1 MQYGFI
7 GCGNM
12 GGALATALSKA
23 TKDILLCDPAKGK
36 EMAVKLQCSSG
47 DVDAVARKCKRIF
60 IGVKPNM
67 VREALSPVQEILRE
81 EKPLLISMA
90 AGLTL
95 ETVEKY
101 AGSPLPIIRIMPN
114 TPVAVGK
121 GMIAYTCNDLVTESD
136 IHSFLGDMRYAG
148 AWERI
153 DEDLMDTA
161 SALSGS
167 GPAYMYYFAE
177 ALCRGAAACGMEEA
191 QALRFAIATM
201 EGAAEMLRTDGRT
214 PEELRIAVCSPG
226 GSTLAGLKALD
237 DGNFT
242 QDVISCVKAAHQRN
256 KELAKQ

>member
-12 GGALATALSKA
+12 GGALATALSRA
-23 TKDILLCDPAKGK
+23 TKDILLCDPGKGK
-36 EMAVKLQCSSG
+36 MMADKLECSSG
-47 DVDAVARKCKRIF
+47 DVTAVAGNCKRIF

-67 VREALSPVQEILRE
+67 VREALSPIQEILKE
-81 EKPLLISMA
+81 KKPLLISMA

-95 ETVEKY
+95 ETIEKY

-121 GMIAYTCNDLVTESD
+121 GMISYTCNSLVTD
-136 IHSFLGDMRYAG
+136 QDLNSFLDDMRYAG
-148 AWERI
+148 VWERI

-177 ALCRGAAACGMEEA
+177 ALCKGAVECGMDA
-191 QALRFAIATM
+191 DQALRFAIATM
-201 EGAAEMLRTDGRT
+201 EGAAEMLRTDGRSA
-214 PEELRIAVCSPG
+214 EQLRIAVCSPG

-237 DGNFT
+237 EGAFT
-242 QDVISCVKAAHQRN
+242 DDVVSCLKAAYQRN

>member
-12 GGALATALSKA
+12 GGALATALSRA
-23 TKDILLCDPAKGK
+23 TKDILLCDPYKAKD
-36 EMAVKLQCSSG
+36 MAEKLQCEAG
-47 DVDAVARKCKRIF
+47 DITTVAKECKRIF

-67 VREALSPVQEILRE
+67 VRDALSPIQEILKE

-114 TPVAVGK
+114 TPVSVGK
-121 GMIAYTCNDLVTESD
+121 GMISYTCNSLVSENELQ
-136 IHSFLGDMRYAG
+136 SFLNDMRYAG
-148 AWERI
+148 SWERI
-153 DEDLMDTA
+153 VEELIDTA

-167 GPAYMYYFAE
+167 GPAYMYYFVE
-177 ALCRGAAACGMEEA
+177 ALCKGAVECGMDEG

-201 EGAAEMLRTDGRT
+201 EGAAEMLRTDGRSA
-214 PEELRIAVCSPG
+214 EDLRIAVCSPG

-237 DGNFT
+237 EGNFT
-242 QDVISCVKAAHQRN
+242 EDIIACVKAAYKRN